1 MHVEV
6 QSAALDALGPVLL
19 QARTWLAQPRPSLMT
34 GQAILTPETP
44 LLDLAAHVAV
54 VVSTV
59 LVRRTAALALRLT
72 RLTRLPP
79 LPCTARVAEGVYPVA
94 VSSAAV
100 LAYALAGC
108 TGAGR
113 PHLGHP
119 VCLRKRIILIT

>member
-6 QSAALDALGPVLL
+6 QSTALAAGVPVLL
-19 QARTWLAQPRPSLMT
+19 QARTRRAQPRPWLLQVT
-34 GQAILTPETP
+34 GEVGPALEAP
-44 LLDLAAHVAV
+44 LLELTAHVAV

-79 LPCTARVAEGVYPVA
+79 LPCTARVAERVYPVA
-94 VSSAAV
+94 VSGAAV

-108 TGAGR
+108 TGVGR
-113 PHLGHP
+113 PHL
-119 VCLRKRIILIT
+119 